1 MISIDKLE
9 SILKEEIIF
18 LTYGGMF
25 TQPLIAGMTSVL
37 EKEVEDA
44 DLSMKRSNNIFVVFI
59 ELAQNIMNYSKKMKN
74 DHSLDSKGLIF
85 VGKNDSDD
93 YFVCSQ
99 NIITYSDR
107 DMMRERL
114 ETIKSSSEDEIKS
127 LYRETRRASR
137 VRDDNGAGLGFLEI
151 ARKVKNIEF
160 EFNEISEDKL
170 YFKFC
175 ATL

>member
-44 DLSMKRSNNIFVVFI
+44 DLSMRRSNNIFVVFI

-107 DMMRERL
+107 DMMMERL
-114 ETIKSSSEDEIKS
+114 DSIKSSSEDEIKS

-137 VRDDNGAGLGFLEI
+137 DRDDGGAGLGFLEI
-151 ARKVKNIEF
+151 AKKVKNIEF
-160 EFNEISEDKL
+160 EFDEISEDRL